1 MSKSVFRVGVVAL
14 VALSVG
20 SQGCMGW
27 LFQWGKH
34 EKLKKEYRQLAN
46 ELERKDSQLA
56 DDQGR
61 IASLKEQVDSMNHI
75 VTLYKDKKKEAE
87 RLAASTRSE
96 LDKLQKRLEEIAR
109 THQGVEVA
117 VGGLIIRDKLLFG
130 LGSADVSEAGKK
142 VLQDIAAK
150 FKGTNEIIQIDGH
163 TDDHRVS
170 KPETVKR
177 FIDNWGLSGAR
188 SAAVLRLLAKYGV
201 AERRMYARAFSM
213 YRPRQAGTS
222 EAIRSKNRR
231 VEVMFLP
238 PAMLEA
244 APAKKK

>member
-1 MSKSVFRVGVVAL
+1 MSKSVFRVAVVAL
-14 VALSVG
+14 IALSVG

-34 EKLKKEYRQLAN
+34 EKLKKEYQQLAN

-75 VTLYKDKKKEAE
+75 VTLYKEKKKEAE
-87 RLAASTRSE
+87 RLAAQTRAE
-96 LDKLQKRLEEIAR
+96 LDKHQTKLDKIAGR
-109 THQGVEVA
+109 HQGAERIP
-117 VGGLIIRDKLLFG
+117 GGIALKDQLLFA
-130 LGSADVSEAGKK
+130 LGSAEISEKGKK
-142 VLQDIAAK
+142 ALQDIATE
-150 FKGTNEIIQIDGH
+150 FKGADVILQIDGH
-163 TDDHRVS
+163 TDDHRVA

-188 SAAVLRLLAKYGV
+188 SAAVLRLLAKFGI
-201 AERRMYARAFSM
+201 AERRMYTRAFSM
-213 YRPRQAGTS
+213 HKPRVPNAN
-222 EAIRSKNRR
+222 EASRSKNRR
-231 VEVMFLP
+231 VEIMFLP
-238 PAMLEA
+238 TAAPGA